1 MEILKALVPAAGLGT
16 RFLPVTKTIPKEMI
30 PLLNKPAIHYI
41 ADEIVGSH
49 ISQCI
54 MITAKNKNTLTDYF
68 DSDSEL
74 ETTLK
79 ERGKNDFIS
88 QLERIRRLC
97 TFSFVRQAEPRGLGH
112 AIWTARHLVGKEYF
126 SVLLPDDLIINK
138 VSATQQLIKIASQ
151 ERASVLA
158 VQEIP
163 LEDSHKYGV
172 IGIKKQLSPTLFQV
186 SHLVEKPSPKDAP
199 SHLAVVGRYILSH
212 KIFQALEAV
221 HEDVNQELQLTDGIS
236 QMLHMNEKVFAVKVQ
251 GVRYDIG
258 TPEGWIKANIG
269 CALQDPRYSKII
281 QEFIQNKEY
290 VDTLIHSPIKLSESM
305 F

>member
-1 MEILKALVPAAGLGT
+1 MEILKALIPAAGLGT
-16 RFLPVTKTIPKEMI
+16 RFLPFTKTVPKEMI

-41 ADEIVGSH
+41 VDEIVGSH

-54 MITAKNKNTLTDYF
+54 MITAKNKNALTDYF

-74 ETTLK
+74 EHMLK
-79 ERGKNDFIS
+79 ERGKNDFIA
-88 QLERIRRLC
+88 QLERIRRSC
-97 TFSFVRQAEPRGLGH
+97 TFSFVRQSEPRGLGH

-126 SVLLPDDLIINK
+126 SILLPDDLIINK
-138 VSATQQLIKIASQ
+138 ISATQQLIKTASQ

-158 VQEIP
+158 VQEVP
-163 LEDSHKYGV
+163 LEDTDKYGI
-172 IGIKKQLSPTLFQV
+172 IGIKKQISPTLFQV
-186 SHLVEKPSPKDAP
+186 SHLVEKPNAKDAP
-199 SHLAVVGRYILSH
+199 SRLAIVGRYILSH
-212 KIFQALEAV
+212 KIFQALEEIQ
-221 HEDVNQELQLTDGIS
+221 EDANQELQLTDGIS

-251 GVRYDIG
+251 GVRHDIG

-269 CALQDPRYSKII
+269 CALQDPRFSSAI

-290 VDTLIHSPIKLSESM
+290 VDTLVHSPIKLSESM